1 MDINGKNTKT
11 QKTTRKITRRSTL
24 KYSIGSA
31 VAENSPTPIEAPPEH
46 RKQENY
52 YHSWEASCIKTQTSF
67 DAWI

>member
-52 YHSWEASCIKTQTSF
+52 YHS
-67 DAWI
+67 